1 MAMEGWGEEEHVNL
15 SILYSKVA
23 FTLFFIGPE
32 AILLCAH
39 VVKVHFVAKI
49 NSAVTPGMVFLTE
62 WTRTASVVD
71 PGEKHP
77 LS

>member
-1 MAMEGWGEEEHVNL
+1 MAMEGWGEEERINL
-15 SILYSKVA
+15 SVLYSKVA

-49 NSAVTPGMVFLTE
+49 NSAMTPE
-62 WTRTASVVD
+62 WCCSQSELE
-71 PGEKHP
+71 PP
-77 LS
+77 LWQILVKDTHFS